1 MKNYAVGIK
10 VHNVFY
16 IGAESEEEAE
26 QKVRELDPYE
36 TLKVLHLERQ
46 PIYKKADISVKDCD
60 FNIEYVDEYKAGEDC
75 WQIKADEIDWTNLY
89 NK

>member
-10 VHNVFY
+10 VYNVFY

-36 TLKVLHLERQ
+36 TL
-46 PIYKKADISVKDCD
+46 KDCD

-75 WQIKADEIDWTNLY
+75 WQIKADEIDWTNHLHFIQ
-89 NK
+89 

>member
-36 TLKVLHLERQ
+36 TLK
-46 PIYKKADISVKDCD
+46 DCD

>member
-10 VHNVFY
+10 VHNDFY

-36 TLKVLHLERQ
+36 TL
-46 PIYKKADISVKDCD
+46 KDCD

>member
-10 VHNVFY
+10 VYNVFY

-36 TLKVLHLERQ
+36 TL
-46 PIYKKADISVKDCD
+46 KDCD

-75 WQIKADEIDWTNLY
+75 WQIKADEIDWTSHLNFIQ
-89 NK
+89 